1 MHNPTLLETMRAD
14 VQRIYDAAGDLD
26 ALRAI
31 YLDIIGLECVDAEPD
46 DGSTSADDVADILR
60 DHVRA
65 MCFEAGIHCAAV
77 GL

>member
-1 MHNPTLLETMRAD
+1 MHNPTRLDTLRAD
-14 VQRIYDAAGDLD
+14 VQRIDDAEGDLD

-31 YLDIIGLECVDAEPD
+31 YLDIIGLECVDADDD
-46 DGSTSADDVADILR
+46 DGTTSADDVTELLR

-65 MCFEAGIHCAAV
+65 LCFEAGIHCAAV